1 MHGTKGMIPLSKRK
15 PLTKGETQCYRS
27 RADNYR
33 FLQCRK
39 TFKCHNE
46 QCDKRVVSYCDY
58 YYKYEGAL
66 DWNYRYYNLWN
77 KVCID
82 CYFDHVVDPNSKKW
96 INHMT
101 AQLEHEGRRLDNN
114 REEMG
119 MKRSVPVVPR
129 RR

>member
-39 TFKCHNE
+39 TFNCHNE

-77 KVCID
+77 KICSN
-82 CYFDHVVDPNSKKW
+82 CYYDLVLDPNSQQW
-96 INHMT
+96 ITHMT
-101 AQLEHEGRRLDNN
+101 IQLEHEGRRLDNN
-114 REEMG
+114 REEVG
-119 MKRSVPVVPR
+119 LKRSIAVRPR

>member
-1 MHGTKGMIPLSKRK
+1 MIPLSKRK
-15 PLTKGETQCYRS
+15 PMSAEAQQHYRS
-27 RADNYR
+27 RATNYR
-33 FLQCRK
+33 WIQCRK

-77 KVCID
+77 KICVD
-82 CYFDHVVDPNSKKW
+82 CYYDHVLDPKSQKW

-114 REEMG
+114 REEVG
-119 MKRSVPVVPR
+119 LKRSIAVFNRPR

>member
-39 TFKCHNE
+39 TFNCHNE

-66 DWNYRYYNLWN
+66 DWNYRYFNLWN

-119 MKRSVPVVPR
+119 LKRSVPVVPR

>member
-1 MHGTKGMIPLSKRK
+1 MDKAQTK
-15 PLTKGETQCYRS
+15 CYRS

-39 TFKCHNE
+39 TFNCHNE

-77 KVCID
+77 KICID

>member
-1 MHGTKGMIPLSKRK
+1 MIPLSKRK
-15 PLTKGETQCYRS
+15 PMDTRKLRVYRD
-27 RADNYR
+27 RANNYR
-33 FLQCRK
+33 WIQCRK

-46 QCDKRVVSYCDY
+46 QCDRRVVEYCDY

>member
-1 MHGTKGMIPLSKRK
+1 MIPLSKRK
-15 PLTKGETQCYRS
+15 PMTDSKLRVYRD
-27 RADNYR
+27 RANSYR
-33 FLQCRK
+33 WIQCRK

-46 QCDKRVVSYCDY
+46 DCDRRVVEYCDY